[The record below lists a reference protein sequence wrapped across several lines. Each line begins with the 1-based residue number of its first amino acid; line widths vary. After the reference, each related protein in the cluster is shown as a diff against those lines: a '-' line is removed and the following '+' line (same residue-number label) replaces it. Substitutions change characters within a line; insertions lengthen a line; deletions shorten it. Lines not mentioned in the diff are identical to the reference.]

1 MNRIDWV
8 NDLRFWRWRDM
19 GRMDSGANIER
30 VFCTWIE
37 EREKDDNKYNQ
48 IKKVI

>member
-19 GRMDSGANIER
+19 GRIDSGASIER
-30 VFCTWIE
+30 VFYVWVGA
-37 EREKDDNKYNQ
+37 EREREREN
-48 IKKVI
+48 